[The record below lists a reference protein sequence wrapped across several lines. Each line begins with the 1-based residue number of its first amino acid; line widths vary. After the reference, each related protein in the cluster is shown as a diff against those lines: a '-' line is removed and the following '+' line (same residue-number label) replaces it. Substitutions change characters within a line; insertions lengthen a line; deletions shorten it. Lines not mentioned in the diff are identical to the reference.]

1 MTINPVSASQI
12 LQSITSTGNT
22 KAIKSTEDFI
32 PFGDIL
38 KDAIDNVVE
47 TEKAVKAGAIQI
59 ASGDADALH
68 TLTIDMAKADLAL
81 QTLVQIRNKA
91 LDAYNEI
98 MRITL

>member
-12 LQSITSTGNT
+12 LQSITSTENT
-22 KAIKSTEDFI
+22 KAIKATEDFI

-47 TEKAVKAGAIQI
+47 TETAVNEGAIKI
-59 ASGDADALH
+59 ATGDADALH

>member
-1 MTINPVSASQI
+1 MNINPISASQI
-12 LQSITSTGNT
+12 LQSITSTQDT
-22 KAIKSTEDFI
+22 KSIKTAEDFI

-38 KDAIDNVVE
+38 KEAIDNVVE
-47 TEKAVKAGAIQI
+47 TDQAVKDGAIKI

>member
-1 MTINPVSASQI
+1 MTINPINASQI
-12 LQSITSTGNT
+12 LQSITETQNT
-22 KAIKSTEDFI
+22 KAVKATEDFV

-38 KDAIDNVVE
+38 KEAIDNVVE
-47 TEKAVKAGAIQI
+47 TDNAVKAGALKI
-59 ASGDADALH
+59 ATGDADALH
-68 TLTIDMAKADLAL
+68 MLTIDMAKADLAL